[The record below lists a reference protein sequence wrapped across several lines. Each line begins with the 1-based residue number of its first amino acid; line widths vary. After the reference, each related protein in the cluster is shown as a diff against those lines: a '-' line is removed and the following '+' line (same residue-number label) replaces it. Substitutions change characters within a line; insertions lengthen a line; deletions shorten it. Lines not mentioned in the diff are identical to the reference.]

1 MKASGPLLIGALASA
16 SLITGLLLGFNRH
29 PPKAEP
35 IPEPTILVDPMPLLP
50 PEPPEPPKPK
60 KTEDLPP
67 EEDVA
72 VRVVKAPPALPD
84 IPIIRDTGGFVQ
96 PIAPPLPPGIEQGKN
111 LVTIPAGRP
120 TDFGHELNQVF
131 DPSQLDQIPV
141 ARIQQQ
147 PIYPYEMRQNGI
159 TGEVNVGFI
168 VDVNGDVRDAYVV
181 NSTHRGFEGPAV
193 QAVSKWKFRPGRK
206 NNHAVN
212 TRMSVPIVFSV
223 KE

>member
-1 MKASGPLLIGALASA
+1 MKASVPLLIGALASA

-29 PPKAEP
+29 PDGKYISAQNDD
-35 IPEPTILVDPMPLLP
+35 TIQIVMPPLP
-50 PEPPEPPKPK
+50 PEPPEPK
-60 KTEDLPP
+60 KTNDPPP
-67 EEDVA
+67 EEDDA
-72 VRVVKAPPALPD
+72 VQVLFAPPSLKD
-84 IPIIRDTGGFVQ
+84 IPVIRDTGGFVQ

-111 LVTIPAGRP
+111 IVTIPPGRP
-120 TDFGHELNQVF
+120 TGFGHNLGQVF

-147 PIYPYEMRQNGI
+147 PIYPSEMRRNGI

-168 VDVNGDVRDAYVV
+168 VDANGDVRDAYVI
-181 NSTHRGFEGPAV
+181 NSTHREFKVPAV

-206 NNHAVN
+206 NTRPVN
-212 TRMSVPIVFSV
+212 TRMSVPIVFS

>member
-16 SLITGLLLGFNRH
+16 SLIAGLLLGFNKH
-29 PPKAEP
+29 PGRVRLGPAQADDTIRIGDP
-35 IPEPTILVDPMPLLP
+35 IFP
-50 PEPPEPPKPK
+50 PEPPEPK

-67 EEDVA
+67 EEDD
-72 VRVVKAPPALPD
+72 VVQVLFAPPSLKD

-111 LVTIPAGRP
+111 IVTIPPGRP
-120 TDFGHELNQVF
+120 TGFGHDLGQVF

-147 PIYPYEMRQNGI
+147 PIYPYEMRRNGI
-159 TGEVNVGFI
+159 PGEVNVGFI
-168 VDVNGDVRDAYVV
+168 VDVNGDVRDAYVI
-181 NSTHRGFEGPAV
+181 NSTHREFEVPAV

-206 NNHAVN
+206 NAHPVN
-212 TRMSVPIVFSV
+212 TRMSVPIVFN
-223 KE
+223 EE